1 VYVADTGNN
10 RIVRFS
16 PEGVREAEW
25 GKKGNAP
32 GELYEPGGV
41 GVDAFGRVFVC
52 DNSNGRLQVFD
63 RDGAF
68 ESAFDVPGWRRE
80 VFSEPYV
87 ALADDGTIWVTVP
100 LAGQVRAYSPAGRL
114 LRTIGAR
121 DVSGVELKRPSGLAF
136 RPTDGQLLVSDIDGQ
151 VAVLGVGTRQLASPS
166 PSPTRRAP
174 VRSPRNPKPSPR
186 GSAPEPSTPG
196 RIDDAAGNAGA
207 PRGHAERVTP

>member
-1 VYVADTGNN
+1 MDRDGRVYVADTGNN

-16 PEGVREAEW
+16 PEGVREVEW
-25 GKKGNAP
+25 GRKGNAP

-41 GVDAFGRVFVC
+41 AVDASGRVFVC

-100 LAGQVRAYSPAGRL
+100 LAGQVRAYSPTGRL

-121 DVSGVELKRPSGLAF
+121 DVPGVELKRPSGLAF
-136 RPTDGQLLVSDIDGQ
+136 RPTDGRLLVSDIEGQ
-151 VAVLGVGTRQLASPS
+151 VAVVDVGTRRLAT
-166 PSPTRRAP
+166 PSPTPAE
-174 VRSPRNPKPSPR
+174 R
-186 GSAPEPSTPG
+186 GSRPQPAGPEPTTEDRHPS
-196 RIDDAAGNAGA
+196 
-207 PRGHAERVTP
+207 